1 MNEKSSFDSE
11 EANFSDCDAE
21 EVETKEQTRDNV
33 KDEVDEEQK
42 QNMDLIQSI
51 SLTLETI
58 LEDNKSKPNYKEIV
72 KKQSNM
78 VFSSSKVPQ
87 ISIEDYLKRIQTYSN
102 MERNTLITSLIFI
115 DRLCKIS
122 NLTLTYY
129 NIHRILFTAVL
140 ISIKYNEDCYY
151 DNKYYA
157 DIAGV
162 KIKELKLLEYNF
174 VQMINFNL
182 FVTDDVFEKY
192 QLYLNNFE
200 H

>member
-11 EANFSDCDAE
+11 EANFSDCEAE

-33 KDEVDEEQK
+33 KEEVDEEQK
-42 QNMDLIQSI
+42 QNIDLIQSI

-122 NLTLTYY
+122 TLLFIIKAKVIFFVLIFMINY
-129 NIHRILFTAVL
+129 NIYI
-140 ISIKYNEDCYY
+140 
-151 DNKYYA
+151 
-157 DIAGV
+157 
-162 KIKELKLLEYNF
+162 
-174 VQMINFNL
+174 INI
-182 FVTDDVFEKY
+182 
-192 QLYLNNFE
+192 
-200 H
+200 

>member
-33 KDEVDEEQK
+33 KEEVDEEQK
-42 QNMDLIQSI
+42 QNIDLIQSI
-51 SLTLETI
+51 SLT
-58 LEDNKSKPNYKEIV
+58 KEIV

-174 VQMINFNL
+174 VHMINFNL

-192 QLYLNNFE
+192 QLYLDNFE